1 MVLLLW
7 YMGHLWNDGS
17 EDLSLRNDA
26 MLGFT
31 EMDIWYEQYWLWTLG
46 CQVHGGVPKHAMF
59 MWLVVAMTPQNPI
72 YWDRPISSQN
82 HFHYYEFV

>member
-1 MVLLLW
+1 
-7 YMGHLWNDGS
+7 MGHLWNDGS

-26 MLGFT
+26 MLGFN

-59 MWLVVAMTPQNPI
+59 MWLVVAMTPPES
-72 YWDRPISSQN
+72 YLLGPPDFESKAFPLL
-82 HFHYYEFV
+82 